1 MTDTPPQSVPNIPS
15 GYAGLTVVVADLA
28 SSVAYHRQWL
38 PMLGFRRIGSD
49 MDRTLFMR
57 RYDHLMLRQ
66 AEDGRP
72 PTGSLT
78 IAFSAASHAEVDAVY
93 QRLVELGAETVSPP
107 AEQAYFAPGYY
118 ACGVR
123 TPDGLRFDIVYRW
136 PDLPDIAGVERVRL
150 PGADGVTL
158 GGYLFKPEAGQPPH
172 PALILLHGFGRN
184 AWTERH
190 LAELAT
196 ASGYKVLALAL
207 RGWLGSDG
215 DSDQGLRQP
224 DDVVAAIDWLRRL
237 PSVDP
242 DRIGLIGASMGG
254 QVALL
259 AAARRP
265 AIRCVA
271 ALFPPTDLEHWYVA
285 NPHMQPYLD
294 DLTDTAGLRERS
306 PIHHV
311 HDIDVPVLLLHGD
324 ADENVP
330 LDQSLRMTETLR
342 DAGKE
347 AELLIVSG
355 ASHFFSVR
363 ENAIARQRLF
373 AFLREH
379 LGRRHGRT
387 A

>member
-1 MTDTPPQSVPNIPS
+1 V
-15 GYAGLTVVVADLA
+15 
-28 SSVAYHRQWL
+28 
-38 PMLGFRRIGSD
+38 
-49 MDRTLFMR
+49 
-57 RYDHLMLRQ
+57 
-66 AEDGRP
+66 
-72 PTGSLT
+72 
-78 IAFSAASHAEVDAVY
+78 
-93 QRLVELGAETVSPP
+93 
-107 AEQAYFAPGYY
+107 EQAYFAPGYY

-123 TPDGLRFDIVYRW
+123 TPDGLRFDIVHRW
-136 PDLPDIAGVERVRL
+136 PDLPEVAGAERVSL
-150 PGADGVTL
+150 HGADDVAL
-158 GGYLFKPEAGQPPH
+158 GGYLFRPEAGRPPY
-172 PALILLHGFGRN
+172 PALVLLHGFGRN

-190 LAELAT
+190 LAELAA
-196 ASGYKVLALAL
+196 ASGYKVLVLAL

-242 DRIGLIGASMGG
+242 GRIGLIGASMGG
-254 QVALL
+254 QIALL

-294 DLTDTAGLRERS
+294 DLTDATGLRIRS

-311 HDIDVPVLLLHGD
+311 RDIDVPVLLMHGD
-324 ADENVP
+324 KDENVP

-342 DAGKE
+342 AAGKE

-363 ENAIARQRLF
+363 ETAIARQRLF
-373 AFLREH
+373 AFLRQH
-379 LGRRHGRT
+379 LGRR
-387 A
+387 

>member
-1 MTDTPPQSVPNIPS
+1 
-15 GYAGLTVVVADLA
+15 VVADLA
-28 SSVAYHRQWL
+28 TSVAFHRRWL
-38 PMLGFRRIGSD
+38 PLLGFRRIAGD
-49 MDRTLFMR
+49 DDRTLFAR

-66 AEDGRP
+66 AADGRSP
-72 PTGSLT
+72 AGGIT
-78 IAFSAASHAEVDAVY
+78 IALAADSRAAVDAVY
-93 QRLVELGAETVSPP
+93 ERLVELGAEILTPP
-107 AEQAYFAPGYY
+107 VEQAYFAPGYY

-123 TPDGLRFDIVYRW
+123 TPDGLRFDIVHRW
-136 PDLPDIAGVERVRL
+136 PDLPEVAGAERVSL
-150 PGADGVTL
+150 HGADDVAL
-158 GGYLFKPEAGQPPH
+158 GGYLFRPEAGRPPY
-172 PALILLHGFGRN
+172 PALVLLHGFGRN

-190 LAELAT
+190 LAELAA
-196 ASGYKVLALAL
+196 ASGYKVLVLAL

-242 DRIGLIGASMGG
+242 GRIGLIGASMGG
-254 QVALL
+254 QIALL

-294 DLTDTAGLRERS
+294 DLTDATGLRIRS

-311 HDIDVPVLLLHGD
+311 RDIDVPVLLMHGD
-324 ADENVP
+324 KDENVP

-342 DAGKE
+342 AAGKE

-363 ENAIARQRLF
+363 ETAIARQRLF
-373 AFLREH
+373 AFLRQH
-379 LGRRHGRT
+379 LGRR
-387 A
+387 

>member
-1 MTDTPPQSVPNIPS
+1 MTEPAPPPAQLGAS
-15 GYAGLTVVVADLA
+15 GYAGVALAVTDLA
-28 SSVAYHRQWL
+28 VSVDFHRRWL
-38 PMLGFRRIGSD
+38 PLLGFRRIGAD
-49 MDRTLFMR
+49 ADRTLFMR

-66 AEDGRP
+66 ADDSRP
-72 PTGSLT
+72 PAAGIT
-78 IAFSAASHAEVDAVY
+78 IALAADSRIQVDAVY
-93 QRLVELGAETVSPP
+93 ERLVELGAEVLSAPQ
-107 AEQAYFAPGYY
+107 EQAYFAPGYY

-123 TPDGLRFDIVYRW
+123 TPDGLRFEIVHRW
-136 PDLPDIAGVERVRL
+136 TDLPEVPGAERVRL
-150 PGADGVTL
+150 PGADGLTL
-158 GGYLFKPEAGQPPH
+158 GGYLFKPEAGRPPY
-172 PALILLHGFGRN
+172 PALVLLHGFGRN

-190 LAELAT
+190 LAELAA
-196 ASGYKVLALAL
+196 ASGYKVLSLAL

-215 DSDQGLRQP
+215 DSDQGLHQP

-242 DRIGLIGASMGG
+242 GRIGLIGSSMGG

-271 ALFPPTDLEHWYVA
+271 ALFPPADLEHWYHA

-294 DLTDTAGLRERS
+294 DLTDVAGLRVRS

-311 HDIDVPVLLLHGD
+311 PEIDAPVLLMHGD
-324 ADENVP
+324 KDENVP
-330 LDQSLRMTETLR
+330 LDQSLRMTEALR
-342 DAGKE
+342 AAGKE

-373 AFLREH
+373 AFLRQH
-379 LGRRHGRT
+379 LGRR
-387 A
+387 

>member
-1 MTDTPPQSVPNIPS
+1 MTEPLPPPVPHAPS
-15 GYAGLTVVVADLA
+15 GYAGLAVAVADLA
-28 SSVAYHRQWL
+28 ASVEFHRCWL
-38 PMLGFRRIGSD
+38 PLLGFRRIGGD

-66 AEDGRP
+66 AVDGRP
-72 PTGSLT
+72 PAGGVT
-78 IAFSAASHAEVDAVY
+78 IALNADSRAQVDAVY
-93 QRLVELGAETVSPP
+93 ERLVELGGEPLSAPM
-107 AEQAYFAPGYY
+107 EQAYFAPGYY

-123 TPDGLRFDIVYRW
+123 TPDGLRFDIVHRW
-136 PDLPDIAGVERVRL
+136 QDLPDIAGVERVRL

-172 PALILLHGFGRN
+172 PALVLLHGFGRN

-190 LAELAT
+190 LAELAA
-196 ASGYKVLALAL
+196 ASGYKVLSLAL

-215 DSDQGLRQP
+215 DSDQGLHQP

-242 DRIGLIGASMGG
+242 GRIGLIGSSMGG
-254 QVALL
+254 QIALL
-259 AAARRP
+259 TAARRP

-294 DLTDTAGLRERS
+294 DLTDVAGLRYRS

-311 HDIDVPVLLLHGD
+311 HDIDAPVLLMHGD

-330 LDQSLRMTETLR
+330 LDQSLRMAETLR

-347 AELLIVSG
+347 AELLIVAG

-379 LGRRHGRT
+379 LGRRHGRAT
-387 A
+387 

>member
-1 MTDTPPQSVPNIPS
+1 MSEAPPPAPQAAS
-15 GYAGLTVVVADLA
+15 GYAGAAVAVADLA
-28 SSVAYHRQWL
+28 ASVEFHRRWL
-38 PMLGFRRIGSD
+38 PLLGFRRIGAD
-49 MDRTLFMR
+49 ADRALFMR

-66 AEDGRP
+66 ADAMRAP
-72 PTGSLT
+72 ATGVTL
-78 IAFSAASHAEVDAVY
+78 ALAAGSRAEVDTVY
-93 QRLVELGAETVSPP
+93 ERLVELGAEILNPP
-107 AEQAYFAPGYY
+107 MEQAYFAPGYY

-123 TPDGLRFDIVYRW
+123 TPDGLRFDIVHRW

-158 GGYLFKPEAGQPPH
+158 GGYLFKPEAGRPPH
-172 PALILLHGFGRN
+172 PALVLLHGFGRN

-190 LAELAT
+190 LAELAA
-196 ASGYKVLALAL
+196 ASGYKVLVLAL

-242 DRIGLIGASMGG
+242 GRIGLIGASMGG

-294 DLTDTAGLRERS
+294 DLTDPEGLRARS

-311 HDIDVPVLLLHGD
+311 HEIEAPVLLMHGD
-324 ADENVP
+324 NDENVP

-342 DAGKE
+342 AAGKE

-373 AFLREH
+373 AFLRQH
-379 LGRRHGRT
+379 LGRR
-387 A
+387 

>member
-1 MTDTPPQSVPNIPS
+1 MTEAPPPPTHHASS
-15 GYAGLTVVVADLA
+15 GYAGVALVVADLA
-28 SSVAYHRQWL
+28 ASVEFHRRWL
-38 PMLGFRRIGSD
+38 PLLGFRRIGAD
-49 MDRTLFMR
+49 ADRALFMR

-66 AEDGRP
+66 ATDGRP
-72 PTGSLT
+72 PATGITVAL
-78 IAFSAASHAEVDAVY
+78 AADSRVRIDMVYEHLVD
-93 QRLVELGAETVSPP
+93 LGAEILDPP
-107 AEQAYFAPGYY
+107 KEQAYFAPGYY

-123 TPDGLRFDIVYRW
+123 TPDGLRFDIVHRW
-136 PDLPDIAGVERVRL
+136 ADLPDIPGTERVRL
-150 PGADGVTL
+150 PGADGTSL

-172 PALILLHGFGRN
+172 PALVLLHGFGRN

-190 LAELAT
+190 LAELAA
-196 ASGYKVLALAL
+196 ASGYKVLVLAL

-242 DRIGLIGASMGG
+242 GRIGLIGASMGG
-254 QVALL
+254 QIALL

-265 AIRCVA
+265 AVRCVA

-294 DLTDTAGLRERS
+294 DLTDAGGLHGRS

-311 HDIDVPVLLLHGD
+311 HAIDTPVLLMHGD
-324 ADENVP
+324 KDENVP
-330 LDQSLRMTETLR
+330 LEQSLRMTETLR
-342 DAGKE
+342 AAGKE

-363 ENAIARQRLF
+363 ENAIARQQLF
-373 AFLREH
+373 AFLRQH
-379 LGRRHGRT
+379 LGRR
-387 A
+387 